1 MVALSLMPV
10 NECSLLQSETL
21 NALQSWESIVM
32 TTGLDVF
39 DSTLQQSNLW
49 LKEIM
54 GRLKSDDRHLAYQGL
69 RATLHVIRDRIGPE
83 NAVHFGAQL
92 PMLLRGLYYEGW
104 RISYKPTHTRHIKDF
119 LDDIETEMRRH
130 LGDYR
135 EDVVQAVFDTIADRI
150 DPGEV
155 SKLIK
160 LFPDELKPF
169 WGAGIYSA

>member
-1 MVALSLMPV
+1 MS
-10 NECSLLQSETL
+10 
-21 NALQSWESIVM
+21 
-32 TTGLDVF
+32 TGLDVF
-39 DSTLQQSNLW
+39 DTTVQQSNLW

-54 GRLKSDDRHLAYQGL
+54 ERLRSDDRHLAYQAL

-92 PMLLRGLYYEGW
+92 PMLIRGLYFEGW
-104 RISYKPTHTRHIKDF
+104 KMSNKPTHTRHIKDF
-119 LDDIETEMRRH
+119 LDDIEDEMRRH

-160 LFPDELKPF
+160 FFPDELKPL